1 MEHKTNNMKLKITKY
16 FLLLIAATFTLG
28 GIKAQDASINI
39 LAGNG
44 GIVATG
50 QTFLLR
56 VDITNNSA
64 TGTVV
69 QNKLRPQISVPAS
82 ISSISLTA
90 SDHTLPAGW
99 TITSNSGTVIRIT
112 NTTDPL
118 PAGVTRTAFITVTG
132 TAVGTGS
139 IIGNLTFV
147 GAAPTG
153 DLGANNSSSAGI
165 EVTNPTPVTLTD
177 FKVSLLNCQ
186 PVVKWAT
193 ETETNSDR
201 FEIERGNA
209 NNTGWTTVGTVA
221 AGGFTT
227 SKSTYSFADANLNTT
242 AKKIL
247 YRLKMV
253 DKDGRY
259 QYSPV
264 LPVSLN
270 CNTVSISVFPNPV
283 QQGKVYISLTG
294 STGQTMAILRS
305 PAGQTVS
312 SITLTNGTNMLDVS
326 GIANGIYIVEVADE
340 SGMRK
345 ITKLLVQQ

>member
-1 MEHKTNNMKLKITKY
+1 MEHKTNNMKLNITKY
-16 FLLLIAATFTLG
+16 IFLLLTGVLALGAAT
-28 GIKAQDASINI
+28 AQDASINI
-39 LAGNG
+39 LAGNAG
-44 GIVATG
+44 VVANG
-50 QTFLLR
+50 QTFQLR
-56 VDITNNSA
+56 VDVTNNDA
-64 TGTVV
+64 TGTVA

-82 ISSISLTA
+82 ISTISATA
-90 SDHTLPAGW
+90 SDHILPTGW
-99 TITSNSGTVIRIT
+99 TITSNSGSVIRIT
-112 NTTDPL
+112 NTTDPI
-118 PAGVTRTAFITVTG
+118 PAGATRTAYITVRG
-132 TAVGTGS
+132 TAIGTGS
-139 IIGNLTFV
+139 IIANLTFV

-153 DLGANNSSSAGI
+153 DIGANNSSSTGI
-165 EVTNPTPVTLTD
+165 EVTNPTPV
-177 FKVSLLNCQ
+177 SLSNFTASLNNCQ
-186 PVVKWAT
+186 PFLKWTT
-193 ETETNSDR
+193 ETESNSEK

-242 AKKIL
+242 VKKIL

-264 LPVSLN
+264 LPVLLTCTAVN
-270 CNTVSISVFPNPV
+270 VSVFPNPV

-294 STGQTMAILRS
+294 STGQTTAILRS

-312 SITLTNGTNMLDVS
+312 SIVLTNGTNVLDVS
-326 GIANGIYIVEVADE
+326 GVANGIYLLEVIDE
-340 SGMRK
+340 NGLRK